1 MQKEIFYNHHR
12 TRSFKGGGI
21 MKQILSAMLL
31 CLFLFSGPA
40 GAYDS
45 GHVYIHGSVDSIG
58 ANTITIS
65 GIHYKIDQK
74 CKVVT
79 QYNDSGS
86 FHEKPGRLWDI
97 NTGETVTA
105 KMIGGILY
113 EIIIEEWR
121 R

>member
-1 MQKEIFYNHHR
+1 
-12 TRSFKGGGI
+12 

-31 CLFLFSGPA
+31 CLFLFSGLA
-40 GAYDS
+40 TAYDS
-45 GHVYIHGSVDSIG
+45 GHIYINGIVNSVSSG
-58 ANTITIS
+58 TIAIS
-65 GIHYKIDQK
+65 HLTYKIDQK
-74 CKVVT
+74 CKVVI
-79 QYNDSGS
+79 QYKESGS

-105 KMIGGILY
+105 KEIGAVIY